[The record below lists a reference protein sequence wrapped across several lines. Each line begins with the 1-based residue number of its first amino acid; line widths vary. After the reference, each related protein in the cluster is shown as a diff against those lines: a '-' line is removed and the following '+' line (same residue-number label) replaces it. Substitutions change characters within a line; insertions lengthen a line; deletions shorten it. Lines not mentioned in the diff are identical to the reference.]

1 MGSEMCIRD
10 RQYVNGAIK
19 VPEGPGLGVALDE
32 EKMEK
37 YERYYE
43 KMGDYYARFH
53 QDPYKPNWYPIVGGI

>member
-1 MGSEMCIRD
+1 
-10 RQYVNGAIK
+10 
-19 VPEGPGLGVALDE
+19 LDE